1 MIRCTVTV
9 GALTYAGL
17 YPTTTAAALAAME
30 LYPDARGIS
39 VRAVR

>member
-9 GALTYAGL
+9 GVLTYAGL
-17 YPTTTAAALAAME
+17 YASTTAAAMAAMA

>member
-1 MIRCTVTV
+1 MIRCTIKV

-17 YPTTTAAALAAME
+17 YPTTTAAALAAMA
-30 LYPDARGIS
+30 LYPDARGNR